1 MARTMKRS
9 HWLALFA
16 GILLGS
22 GVTWGFMRSV
32 ERFFWGK
39 PVPVALRTSRAL
51 TAYVAPGDLNPGKAV
66 GRLETGTQGLLYS
79 KGTIRKIRVEATWR
93 EYPLTSVDILPEGT
107 QVIADCEAPTPPSQG
122 SH

>member
-1 MARTMKRS
+1 MKRS

-22 GVTWGFMRSV
+22 GLTWGFIRSV

-51 TAYVAPGDLNPGKAV
+51 TAYVAPGDPAPGKEV
-66 GRLETGTQGLLYS
+66 GGLAAGTQGLLFS
-79 KGTIRKIRVEATWR
+79 KGSIRKIRVEATWR
-93 EYPLTSVDILPEGT
+93 EAPLTSVDILPEGT
-107 QVIADCEAPTPPSQG
+107 QVIADCEGPTPPAQG
-122 SH
+122 SF